1 MKATLLL
8 IGSAKKKEI
17 ARNINSNY
25 CITFGASIDIGDK
38 RSLVKPLTRS

>member
-1 MKATLLL
+1 MKATLLS

-25 CITFGASIDIGDK
+25 CITFWCIN
-38 RSLVKPLTRS
+38 